1 MSTESM
7 LSPPVFQLK
16 FSIILYRKLPSFA
29 EGQVAANLA
38 TLLRWDLN
46 FQVTELLGL
55 QLHTYQLLPCVL
67 ILLFKDPLL
76 NSWILLHLTLL
87 KLMYLRITFMLKEQ
101 LTLAGNCAGLDDS
114 Y

>member
-1 MSTESM
+1 M
-7 LSPPVFQLK
+7 
-16 FSIILYRKLPSFA
+16 
-29 EGQVAANLA
+29 AANLA
-38 TLLRWDLN
+38 TLLPWDLN

-67 ILLFKDPLL
+67 ILLLFKDPLL

-101 LTLAGNCAGLDDS
+101 LLSLGTVPGLTIATKRQMS
-114 Y
+114 C